1 MNQSPRCWCGN
12 TDLVTFSPNYLKCL
26 ACETLVAAQ
35 MPGPEIAQVLDDER
49 DFYGHEYWFSHQ
61 ERDLGLPTILARS
74 RTDLPE
80 RCLYWLWTVL
90 KYKLPSARV
99 LELGSGHGGF
109 VAMLRSVG
117 FDATGLEVSPWVVE
131 FARKTFNVPML
142 LGSVEVQQIEPA
154 SLDMIA
160 LMDVLEHLPEPL
172 GTMRHCLSLLK
183 PDGIL
188 VIQTPQYPESKTY
201 EGMVSVGDC
210 FLVMLQEREH
220 SYLFSQRAIREFF
233 SRLDAD
239 HVQFEPAI
247 FAPYSNNM
255 FLVVSRAPLVVN
267 PPAELEKALSA
278 TPGGRVIQALR
289 DLEQRL
295 EASEADRA
303 ARLVSIEQ
311 LEARVRDVEE
321 AAQARLVQV
330 ERLGALLTE
339 SEADRAARLVVIERQ
354 GEHLQ
359 RLEAE
364 CTTLQGHL
372 AAVRQQVET
381 KERQLAAAEQD
392 RAVRLAKI
400 EDQAKRIAAL
410 ELDRHNLQS
419 QMDRLRFALETIRAG
434 RVYRLMRRLGRWG
447 WLEQVI
453 SQSLPLASPDNV
465 SNTEE
470 LNHRGTASNSATQL
484 TRIVVDLTPLL
495 PGGENGGAKL
505 MATELVRQLSRL
517 LPRCEFVL
525 LTSEKSH
532 DELAILDSANVSRLC
547 VSPRERTYDSVSP
560 SLRQISTALHEK
572 LAPLLPASAFTGLKS
587 AYRSVRHRQ
596 RQKGRLKEIGAD
608 LLFCPFTA
616 PFFYDPSVPTVS
628 VIYDLQYLDYPEFFS
643 SDERY
648 SRDRYFKE
656 ACRLADR
663 LVCISEYVRG
673 TVLTNSDLSSD
684 RVAAIHPRLFN
695 RLQRQEPQ
703 NTIEALKRRSLLE
716 HNFLLYPANFW
727 LHKNHRV
734 LFTAFGMYRARHP
747 ESELKL
753 VCTGAPDKRTEDLRE
768 AAQRMGLGGWIVLAG
783 YLSDE
788 EFAALLQSCLAV
800 IFPSLYEG
808 FGMPLLEAM
817 AFGKPVLCSNVTSL
831 PEVAGDAAL
840 YFDPRRPQ
848 EIVSA
853 IERIATDPE
862 LVTHL
867 VECGYRRLATFGG
880 PEQMA
885 QQYLHVFRELMAKP
899 RSFTEAL
906 QGVYPDG
913 WTGQRVV
920 VTYSAD
926 SGLRHMEMLLQA
938 PTWLPHDYV
947 SVAVLTDGSGPP
959 AVHVIAR
966 GQSTIVRQVLP
977 NNSGYVECVIEPT
990 FQPKTLGLNDDERIL
1005 GCLCQTCQ
1013 IISTGATHD
1022 LLDERG

>member
-90 KYKLPSARV
+90 KYKLPPARV

-201 EGMVSVGDC
+201 EGMVSAGDC
-210 FLVMLQEREH
+210 FLEMLQEREH

-303 ARLVSIEQ
+303 ARL
-311 LEARVRDVEE
+311 A
-321 AAQARLVQV
+321 QV
-330 ERLGALLTE
+330 EKLGALLTE

-364 CTTLQGHL
+364 RTTLQGYL
-372 AAVRQQVET
+372 AEVAQWLATVEAERDKLQV
-381 KERQLAAAEQD
+381 QAEGLLS
-392 RAVRLAKI
+392 AM
-400 EDQAKRIAAL
+400 QAL
-410 ELDRHNLQS
+410 C
-419 QMDRLRFALETIRAG
+419 TG

-532 DELAILDSANVSRLC
+532 DELAILDSSNVSRLC

-560 SLRQISTALHEK
+560 TLRQISIALHEK
-572 LAPLLPASAFTGLKS
+572 STPFLPASVFTGLKS

-727 LHKNHRV
+727 LHKNHRM

-768 AAQRMGLGGWIVLAG
+768 AAQRMGLEEWIVLAG

-808 FGMPLLEAM
+808 FGMPILEAM

-862 LVTHL
+862 LVAHL

-920 VTYSAD
+920 VTYGAD

-938 PTWLPHDYV
+938 PTWLPHDHV
-947 SVAVLTDGSGPP
+947 SVAVITDGSGPP
-959 AVHVIAR
+959 TVHAIAR

-990 FQPKTLGLNDDERIL
+990 FQPKTLGLNDDERVL
-1005 GCLCQTCQ
+1005 GCLCQTCR
-1013 IISTGATHD
+1013 IIFAGATHD
-1022 LLDERG
+1022 LLEGRG